1 MSENKLL
8 YKKMPLEELVV
19 LSQQEDYKALEELIK
34 KIQSDIYATL
44 SYLLK
49 TQDNISDLTQ
59 EILLKVAKNIQN
71 LKNPKCFKGWL
82 NQIVTNTYY
91 DFIRKNKNIPET
103 ISIDYTCDPMNFAI
117 KIEIPDK
124 KFKPIDKC
132 ITSECEKLI
141 KEAIR
146 NLPETFRIAIILR
159 EFQGLS
165 YEEIAQSTHSSIGT
179 VKSRISRARVKLQE
193 ALKNYI

>member
-1 MSENKLL
+1 MAENKLL

-34 KIQSDIYATL
+34 KIQRDIYATL

-49 TQDNISDLTQ
+49 TNDKLADLTQ

-71 LKNPKCFKGWL
+71 LKNPKCFKSWL
-82 NQIVTNTYY
+82 NNIITNTYY
-91 DFIRKNKNIPET
+91 DELRKKKKTPET
-103 ISIDYTCDPMNFAI
+103 ISIDYTCDTLNLAF
-117 KIEIPDK
+117 KLEIPDNK
-124 KFKPIDKC
+124 SKPIEKC

-141 KEAIR
+141 KSAIR
-146 NLPETFRIAIILR
+146 ELPEAFRIAIILR

-165 YEEIAQSTHSSIGT
+165 YEEIAQTTNSSIGT
-179 VKSRISRARVKLQE
+179 VKSRISRARIKLQE
-193 ALKNYI
+193 LLKNNI

>member
-8 YKKMPLEELVV
+8 YKKMTI
-19 LSQQEDYKALEELIK
+19 EELIVFAQQDDFK
-34 KIQSDIYATL
+34 AIEELIRKIQSDVYATF

-49 TQDNISDLTQ
+49 NNDNLSDLTQ
-59 EILLKVAKNIQN
+59 DVLLKIAKNIHS

-82 NQIVTNTYY
+82 NQIITNTYY
-91 DFIRKNKNIPET
+91 DEIRKKKKVPET
-103 ISIDYTCDPMNFAI
+103 ISIDYTCEPLNFAL

-124 KFKPIDKC
+124 KTKPIDKC
-132 ITSECEKLI
+132 ITSECERLI
-141 KEAIR
+141 KSAIR
-146 NLPETFRIAIILR
+146 ELPEAFRIAIILR

-165 YEEIAQSTHSSIGT
+165 YEEIAKTTNASVGT
-179 VKSRISRARVKLQE
+179 VKSRISRARIKLQE